1 MPDLVG
7 DLLCILEH
15 AGVQKAIAVGYATTP
30 FLYFFRRFI
39 RHYRFL
45 QGTTGALSL
54 HMKPR
59 ASGPTFSQPS

>member
-30 FLYFFRRFI
+30 YLYFFRRFTQHI
-39 RHYRFL
+39 GFCKARLGRP
-45 QGTTGALSL
+45 ACI
-54 HMKPR
+54 
-59 ASGPTFSQPS
+59 